1 MESEILMKD
10 NYTHIC
16 LVVDRSGS
24 MMTIYKDMNGAILQL
39 MQEQVDAQIGD
50 ITVDV
55 ITFDSD
61 IEVVYESVN
70 PADVIGNVIVPRG
83 STALNDAIGFAI
95 NRLGNKFKIMS
106 EQSRPDK
113 VIVVIVTDGGE
124 NASKEYSQAQV
135 KAMVEEQTTKWNW
148 TFMYLAANVDAF
160 GTGAGYG
167 FDATNTM
174 GYVATASGT
183 HGSYSGLSSNIT
195 RTRSGLDSGF
205 TDEEREV
212 ANGE

>member
-24 MMTIYKDMNGAILQL
+24 MMTIYKDMNGAIVQL
-39 MQEQVDAQIGD
+39 MREQAEANIGD

-61 IEVVYESVN
+61 IDVVHENVD
-70 PADVIGNVIVPRG
+70 PLDVGENVIVPRG

-95 NRLGNKFKIMS
+95 NRLGNKFRIMS
-106 EQSRPDK
+106 ERSRPDK
-113 VIVVIVTDGGE
+113 VIVVVVTDGGE

-135 KAMVEEQTTKWNW
+135 KAMVEEQASKWNW

-174 GYVATASGT
+174 GYVATASAT
-183 HGSYSGLSSNIT
+183 HGSYSGLSANIA
-195 RTRSGLDSGF
+195 RTRSGLASGF
-205 TDEEREV
+205 TDEERE
-212 ANGE
+212 AAME